1 MQSQK
6 KPYKKPSIPID
17 AWELIE
23 QTLLPDP
30 PTPDKPTWKLVAEQ
44 ERLRLLD
51 VLKHRVNVYGISN
64 DT

>member
-23 QTLLPDP
+23 QILLPDS

-44 ERLRLLD
+44 ERLRILD
-51 VLKHRVNVYGISN
+51 VLKHRVSVYGISN